1 MSVGLLAVQMLYR
14 PYVCV
19 HLSKW
24 FTFSQFLV
32 GCLMMSC
39 LSLRLLVIG
48 SGKGISP
55 LPSHGT
61 GREPLDSSGSSC
73 SESLD

>member
-1 MSVGLLAVQMLYR
+1 MLWLLMSKLVKTSNKKNTIVK
-14 PYVCV
+14 PYIMFNILVVLVKVVCR
-19 HLSKW
+19 HFK
-24 FTFSQFLV
+24 
-32 GCLMMSC
+32 CPI
-39 LSLRLLVIG
+39 IG